1 MSCCPSIWLNSWK
14 SFGQRATPPQYCQ
27 EQLLTV
33 SAATSLKQ
41 AKHLLDIWGFPRQY
55 IFLLYKFYL
64 NPLMLLLKNQPIL
77 NEVPTNEMHL
87 NVSKVQDGRHS
98 HQCLPESLSLQRL
111 QEPPLLPPGVSGPPR
126 MAISCLCRKPF
137 FSGAKAAPQPQATC
151 IRATTAGYLSIP
163 GPSADGDSHRRLS
176 MPAAQDAFDHG
187 GSTPPY

>member
-64 NPLMLLLKNQPIL
+64 NPLMLLLTNQPIL

-111 QEPPLLPPGVSGPPR
+111 QEPPLLPPGVSGPYRTIICPQTSGTR
-126 MAISCLCRKPF
+126 NSPPHLHAICHY
-137 FSGAKAAPQPQATC
+137 
-151 IRATTAGYLSIP
+151 RATYW
-163 GPSADGDSHRRLS
+163 
-176 MPAAQDAFDHG
+176 AFLD
-187 GSTPPY
+187 TEAV